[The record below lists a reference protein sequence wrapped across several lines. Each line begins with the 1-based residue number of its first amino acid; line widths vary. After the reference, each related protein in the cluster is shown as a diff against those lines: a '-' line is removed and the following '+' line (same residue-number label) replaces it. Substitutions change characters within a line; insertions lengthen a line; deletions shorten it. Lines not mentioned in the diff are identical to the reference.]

1 MIYLLDGSN
10 ILGGG
15 SHRDQSAA
23 RRELVTAAASLARR
37 QGKKVI
43 LFFDGVPSENLAS
56 VIGTLA
62 VRFSGS
68 RSADDMIV
76 EAASKTKDPVT
87 VVTADGE
94 LARRVARRNVS
105 VVNPRE
111 FHLLVGEQTEAGN
124 EKAGDD
130 WERYFSDPK
139 NRNV

>member
-23 RRELVTAAASLARR
+23 TRELVKAASSLARR

-43 LFFDGVPSENLAS
+43 LFFDGTPSENLAS
-56 VIGTLA
+56 SIGTLA

-68 RSADDMIV
+68 RSADDLIV
-76 EAASKTKDPVT
+76 EAVSRTKDPVT
-87 VVTADGE
+87 VVTADGD
-94 LARRVARRNVS
+94 LGRRVARRNVT
-105 VVNPRE
+105 VVKPHE
-111 FHLLVGEQTEAGN
+111 FHLLAGEENESRN

-139 NRNV
+139 NRNL

>member
-15 SHRDQSAA
+15 SHRDQSAT
-23 RRELVTAAASLARR
+23 RELVKAAASLARR
-37 QGKKVI
+37 QRKKVI
-43 LFFDGVPSENLAS
+43 LFFDGAPSENLAS
-56 VIGTLA
+56 MIGTLA
-62 VRFSGS
+62 VRFSGP

-94 LARRVARRNVS
+94 LGRRVARRNVS
-105 VVNPRE
+105 VVHPRE
-111 FHLLVGEQTEAGN
+111 FHLLVGEQSDSGN